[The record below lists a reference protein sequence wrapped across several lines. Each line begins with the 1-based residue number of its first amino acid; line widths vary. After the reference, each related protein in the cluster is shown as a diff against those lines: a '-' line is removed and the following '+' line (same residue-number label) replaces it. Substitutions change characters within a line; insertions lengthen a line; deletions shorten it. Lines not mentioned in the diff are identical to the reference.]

1 MKNRK
6 RTIIIVAVL
15 ILIITSAVFVL
26 NANGK
31 VEYVF
36 ETVTV
41 EKGSI
46 SNTVTATG
54 TLEATN
60 TVVVGTQV
68 SGVIEKLYVDFNS
81 KVKKGQ
87 LIAELDKS
95 TLQSNLENA
104 EADLSNAEADLE
116 YQKSTYERNKKLFE
130 KQMISE
136 SDYDLSR
143 YNYKKSEA
151 LLKSAKANLNRAQQ
165 NLSYANIYAPIDG
178 IVTNRAVEE
187 GQTVAASMSTPE
199 LFTIVND
206 LTEMQVEADVDEAD
220 IGVVKE
226 GQRVEFT
233 VDAFSD
239 ETFSGKIT
247 QVRLQPK
254 ESSNVI
260 TYTVIVTVANPELK
274 LKPGMTAS
282 ITAYVQEVNDVLV
295 LSGKAIRF
303 TPDREIMMDY
313 FNTLPESERPQPRTG
328 QRPEIQEGVS
338 DEDNRKELS
347 ENMKRVWIKNG
358 DLMKP
363 MMVETGMTDGTN
375 LEILSG
381 LSEGDEIVTSM
392 EIGNSSLVESA
403 ESEETQKSPFVQERP
418 GEILVVV
425 REDKMKLKSI
435 IELKN
440 LNKNYSVG
448 TETVKALRDVNLTI
462 EAGEFVA
469 IMGASGSG
477 KSTLLNILGCLDKPT
492 SGDYWL
498 DGKNVNSMTKNQL
511 ANIRNTKIGFV
522 FQSYNLLPRT
532 TALENV
538 ELPLVIQF

>member
-6 RTIIIVAVL
+6 RTIIIVAVI
-15 ILIITSAVFVL
+15 ILIITSTVFVL

-36 ETVTV
+36 ETVKV

-104 EADLSNAEADLE
+104 EADLSNAEAEFE
-116 YQKSTYERNKKLFE
+116 YQKSNFERNKQLFE
-130 KQMISE
+130 KEMISE
-136 SDYDLSR
+136 SDYNLGK
-143 YNYKKSEA
+143 YNYKRSEGA
-151 LLKSAKANLNRAQQ
+151 LKSAKANLNKAKQ
-165 NLSYANIYAPIDG
+165 NLSYAKIYAPIDG

-220 IGVVKE
+220 IGLVTE

-233 VDAFSD
+233 VDAFPD
-239 ETFSGKIT
+239 EIFSGKIT

-260 TYTVIVTVANPELK
+260 TYTVIVTVANPDLK

-282 ITAYVQEVNDVLV
+282 ITDYVQEVKDVLV
-295 LSGKAIRF
+295 ISGKAIRF
-303 TPDREIMMDY
+303 TPDKEIMMNY
-313 FNTLPESERPQPRTG
+313 FNTLPEDERPQRKMGPK
-328 QRPEIQEGVS
+328 PDDKEDVNDEGKS
-338 DEDNRKELS
+338 KESS
-347 ENMKRVWIKNG
+347 ENMKIVWIKNG
-358 DLMKP
+358 DIIKP
-363 MMVETGMTDGTN
+363 TMIETGMTDGTN

-381 LSEGDEIVTSM
+381 LNEGDEIVTSM
-392 EIGNSSLVESA
+392 VIGNNAIDSSEKND
-403 ESEETQKSPFVQERP
+403 ETQKSPFIQERP
-418 GEILVVV
+418 G
-425 REDKMKLKSI
+425 
-435 IELKN
+435 
-440 LNKNYSVG
+440 G
-448 TETVKALRDVNLTI
+448 
-462 EAGEFVA
+462 GP
-469 IMGASGSG
+469 G
-477 KSTLLNILGCLDKPT
+477 K
-492 SGDYWL
+492 
-498 DGKNVNSMTKNQL
+498 
-511 ANIRNTKIGFV
+511 
-522 FQSYNLLPRT
+522 
-532 TALENV
+532 
-538 ELPLVIQF
+538 

>member
-6 RTIIIVAVL
+6 RTIIIVAVI

-31 VEYVF
+31 IEYVF
-36 ETVTV
+36 DTVAV
-41 EKGSI
+41 VKGSI

-68 SGVIEKLYVDFNS
+68 SGVIEKIYVDFNS

-95 TLQSNLENA
+95 TLQSNLQNA
-104 EADLSNAEADLE
+104 EADLSNAEAELE
-116 YQKSTYERNKKLFE
+116 YQKSTYERNQRLFE

-151 LLKSAKANLNRAQQ
+151 SLKSAKANLNRAKQ
-165 NLSYANIYAPIDG
+165 NLEYTNIYAPIDG

-187 GQTVAASMSTPE
+187 GQTVTASMSTPE
-199 LFTIVND
+199 LFTIAND

-220 IGVVKE
+220 IGVVKQ

-260 TYTVIVTVANPELK
+260 TYTVIVTVANPDLK

-295 LSGKAIRF
+295 LAGKAIRF

-313 FNTLPESERPQPRTG
+313 FDTLPESERPQPGMG
-328 QRPEIQEGVS
+328 QRPENQEGVS
-338 DEDNRKELS
+338 GEGERNELS

-358 DLMKP
+358 YAIKP
-363 MMVETGMTDGTN
+363 MMIETGMSDGTN

-381 LSEGDEIVTSM
+381 LNEGDEIVTSM
-392 EIGNSSLVESA
+392 EIGNSSSVENTND
-403 ESEETQKSPFVQERP
+403 EETQKSPFVQERP
-418 GEILVVV
+418 GGGPG
-425 REDKMKLKSI
+425 R
-435 IELKN
+435 
-440 LNKNYSVG
+440 
-448 TETVKALRDVNLTI
+448 
-462 EAGEFVA
+462 
-469 IMGASGSG
+469 
-477 KSTLLNILGCLDKPT
+477 
-492 SGDYWL
+492 
-498 DGKNVNSMTKNQL
+498 
-511 ANIRNTKIGFV
+511 
-522 FQSYNLLPRT
+522 
-532 TALENV
+532 
-538 ELPLVIQF
+538 

>member
-6 RTIIIVAVL
+6 RTIVIAAAI

-36 ETVTV
+36 DTVKV

-46 SNTVTATG
+46 SNIVTATG

-104 EADLSNAEADLE
+104 EADLSNAEAEFE
-116 YQKSTYERNKKLFE
+116 YQKSNFERDKQLFE
-130 KQMISE
+130 KKMISE
-136 SDYDLSR
+136 SGYDLSK
-143 YNYKKSEA
+143 YNYKKSEGA
-151 LLKSAKANLNRAQQ
+151 LKSAKANLNKAKQ
-165 NLSYANIYAPIDG
+165 NLSYAKIYAPIDG

-220 IGVVKE
+220 IGVVTE

-233 VDAFSD
+233 VDAFPD
-239 ETFSGKIT
+239 ETFTGKIT

-260 TYTVIVTVANPELK
+260 TYTVIVTVANPDLK
-274 LKPGMTAS
+274 LRPGMTAS
-282 ITAYVQEVNDVLV
+282 ITDYVQEVNDVLV
-295 LSGKAIRF
+295 VSGKAIRF

-313 FNTLPESERPQPRTG
+313 FDSLPEDKRPQRNM
-328 QRPEIQEGVS
+328 RPKQDGKEDVNDEGKR
-338 DEDNRKELS
+338 EELS
-347 ENMKRVWIKNG
+347 ENMKLVWIKNG
-358 DLMKP
+358 DIIKP

-381 LSEGDEIVTSM
+381 LNEGDEIVTSM
-392 EIGNSSLVESA
+392 GIGTGSSVEN
-403 ESEETQKSPFVQERP
+403 ENDKETQKSPFIQERP
-418 GEILVVV
+418 G
-425 REDKMKLKSI
+425 KS
-435 IELKN
+435 E
-440 LNKNYSVG
+440 G
-448 TETVKALRDVNLTI
+448 GPGR
-462 EAGEFVA
+462 
-469 IMGASGSG
+469 
-477 KSTLLNILGCLDKPT
+477 
-492 SGDYWL
+492 
-498 DGKNVNSMTKNQL
+498 
-511 ANIRNTKIGFV
+511 
-522 FQSYNLLPRT
+522 
-532 TALENV
+532 
-538 ELPLVIQF
+538 

>member
-6 RTIIIVAVL
+6 RIIIVATL
-15 ILIITSAVFVL
+15 ILIITSAVLVL
-26 NANGK
+26 RATGK
-31 VEYVF
+31 VEYIF

-60 TVVVGTQV
+60 TVIVGTQV

-104 EADLSNAEADLE
+104 EADLSNAEAELE
-116 YQKSTYERNKKLFE
+116 YQKSIFDRNKALFE

-136 SDYDLSR
+136 SDYDLSK
-143 YNYKKSEA
+143 YNYKRGEA
-151 LLKSAKANLNRAQQ
+151 TLKSANANLNRAEQ

-220 IGVVKE
+220 IGVVTE

-239 ETFSGKIT
+239 EIFSGKIT

-254 ESSNVI
+254 ESANVI
-260 TYTVIVTVANPELK
+260 TYTVIVTVANPDLK

-282 ITAYVQEVNDVLV
+282 ITDYVQEVNDVLV
-295 LSGKAIRF
+295 LAGKAFRF

-313 FNTLPESERPQPRTG
+313 FDTLPESERPQPRMG
-328 QRPEIQEGVS
+328 QRPENQENLS
-338 DEDNRKELS
+338 DEGDRKELS
-347 ENMKRVWIKNG
+347 EKMKIVWLKNG
-358 DLMKP
+358 VLMKP
-363 MMVETGMTDGTN
+363 IMVETGMTDGTN

-381 LSEGDEIVTSM
+381 LNEGDEIVTSM
-392 EIGNSSLVESA
+392 EIGTTSSVEN
-403 ESEETQKSPFVQERP
+403 ENDEETQKSPFVQERQGGP
-418 GEILVVV
+418 GGGPG
-425 REDKMKLKSI
+425 R
-435 IELKN
+435 
-440 LNKNYSVG
+440 
-448 TETVKALRDVNLTI
+448 
-462 EAGEFVA
+462 
-469 IMGASGSG
+469 
-477 KSTLLNILGCLDKPT
+477 
-492 SGDYWL
+492 
-498 DGKNVNSMTKNQL
+498 
-511 ANIRNTKIGFV
+511 
-522 FQSYNLLPRT
+522 
-532 TALENV
+532 
-538 ELPLVIQF
+538 

>member
-6 RTIIIVAVL
+6 TIITITSII
-15 ILIITSAVFVL
+15 ILLITSAIYVI

-31 VEYVF
+31 IEFIF
-36 ETVTV
+36 ETVKV
-41 EKGSI
+41 AKGSI

-104 EADLSNAEADLE
+104 EADVSNAEAELE
-116 YQKSTYERNKKLFE
+116 YQKSIFERNKKLFE
-130 KQMISE
+130 KEMISE
-136 SDYDLSR
+136 SDYDLSK
-143 YNYKKSEA
+143 YNYKKSESS
-151 LLKSAKANLNRAQQ
+151 LKSAIANLNRAKQ
-165 NLSYANIYAPIDG
+165 NLGYTSIYAPIEG

-220 IGVVKE
+220 IGLVTE

-233 VDAFSD
+233 VDAFPD
-239 ETFSGKIT
+239 ETFSGKVT

-260 TYTVIVTVANPELK
+260 TYTVIVTVANPDLK

-282 ITAYVQEVNDVLV
+282 ITDYVQEVNDVLI

-303 TPDREIMMDY
+303 TPDREIMMNY
-313 FNTLPESERPQPRTG
+313 FNTLPESERPEQRIG
-328 QRPEIQEGVS
+328 KRPENQEGAS
-338 DEDNRKELS
+338 GDGNRKELT
-347 ENMKRVWIKNG
+347 ENMKRVWMKNG
-358 DLMKP
+358 DVIKP
-363 MMVETGMTDGTN
+363 VMIETGMSDGTN

-381 LSEGDEIVTSM
+381 LNEGDEIVTSM
-392 EIGNSSLVESA
+392 EIGNSSLA
-403 ESEETQKSPFVQERP
+403 ESKEVEETQKSPFVQERTGGGP
-418 GEILVVV
+418 G
-425 REDKMKLKSI
+425 
-435 IELKN
+435 
-440 LNKNYSVG
+440 G
-448 TETVKALRDVNLTI
+448 
-462 EAGEFVA
+462 G
-469 IMGASGSG
+469 
-477 KSTLLNILGCLDKPT
+477 
-492 SGDYWL
+492 
-498 DGKNVNSMTKNQL
+498 
-511 ANIRNTKIGFV
+511 
-522 FQSYNLLPRT
+522 PRH
-532 TALENV
+532 
-538 ELPLVIQF
+538 